1 MSKNMNLLPHALF
14 AGAALVMAMPA
25 YASAQEPET
34 VPAEGEEAAITA
46 EQLAD
51 LIEAAIEA
59 LPDDAT
65 EAQIQAAIAQ
75 VILASNADAATVA
88 AALASVSVD
97 YAGNDA
103 VVNAVGAVAAS
114 GVATQGG
121 GTGGGG
127 AGAPPPPSG
136 GGGGGTSDY

>member
-1 MSKNMNLLPHALF
+1 MSKNMKLLPHALF
-14 AGAALVMAMPA
+14 AGAALVMSLPA
-25 YASAQEPET
+25 HASAQET
-34 VPAEGEEAAITA
+34 VPAEGEDAAITA

-88 AALASVSVD
+88 GALASISSE
-97 YAGNDA
+97 YADNEA
-103 VVNAVGAVAAS
+103 VVNAVAAVAAS
-114 GVATQGG
+114 DVVTQGG
-121 GTGGGG
+121 GPGGGS
-127 AGAPPPPSG
+127 GAPAPPSG